1 MCKHKVGLLAEDE
14 KEALEGEKYD
24 LKKYFTPLQ
33 DADENWVLPIKQ
45 IKRNKNLNFWW
56 ISHLPIIDYK
66 PKQMDKSVI
75 PDFMALSGLF
85 LFTGAEVS
93 VEGAIFE
100 IISKFGVVAVLWFWL
115 REMKDQMKEQSKDFY
130 SETEKLRQEHKNTMH
145 EFQEIHKEHKELLTK
160 QLENKD
166 DIIKLLQNKIKG

>member
-1 MCKHKVGLLAEDE
+1 MCKQKVGLLAEDE
-14 KEALEGEKYD
+14 KEALEGKQYAP
-24 LKKYFTPLQ
+24 KKYFTPLE
-33 DADENWVLPIKQ
+33 DADGNFVLPINQ
-45 IKRNKNLNFWW
+45 IQNNKNIDFWW
-56 ISHLPIIDYK
+56 VSHLPLIDYK

-115 REMKDQMKEQSKDFY
+115 REMKEQMKEQSKDFY

-145 EFQEIHKEHKELLTK
+145 EFQEIHKEHKEILTD
-160 QLENKD
+160 QLKAKD
-166 DIIKLLQNKIKG
+166 EIIKSLKK

>member
-1 MCKHKVGLLAEDE
+1 MPKVGLLAEDE
-14 KEALEGEKYD
+14 KEALQGEKYD
-24 LKKYFTPLQ
+24 LNNFFTPEE
-33 DADENWVLPIKQ
+33 DADGNFILPIYQ
-45 IKRNKNLNFWW
+45 IQNNKNIDFWW
-56 ISHLPIIDYK
+56 VSHLPLIDYK

-75 PDFMALSGLF
+75 PDMMALSGLF

-115 REMKDQMKEQSKDFY
+115 REMKEQMKEQSKDFY

-145 EFQEIHKEHKELLTK
+145 EFQEIHKEHKELLTD
-160 QLENKD
+160 QLKAKD
-166 DIIKLLQNKIKG
+166 EMIKSLKK

>member
-1 MCKHKVGLLAEDE
+1 MSKKVGLLDQEE
-14 KEALEGEKYD
+14 KEALEVEKYD
-24 LKKYFTPLQ
+24 LYNFFTPEE
-33 DADENWVLPIKQ
+33 DADGNFVLPVYQ
-45 IKRNKNLNFWW
+45 IQNNKNIDFWW
-56 ISHLPIIDYK
+56 VSHLPLIDYK

-85 LFTGAEVS
+85 LFTGAEVT

-115 REMKDQMKEQSKDFY
+115 REMKEQMKEQSKDFY

-145 EFQEIHKEHKELLTK
+145 EFQEIHKEHKELLTD
-160 QLENKD
+160 QLKAKD
-166 DIIKLLQNKIKG
+166 EMIKSLKK

>member
-1 MCKHKVGLLAEDE
+1 MSKKVGLLDQEE
-14 KEALEGEKYD
+14 KEALEVEKYD
-24 LKKYFTPLQ
+24 LNNFFTPEE
-33 DADENWVLPIKQ
+33 DADGNFVLPINQ
-45 IKRNKNLNFWW
+45 IQNNKNIDFWW
-56 ISHLPIIDYK
+56 VSHLPLIDYK

-75 PDFMALSGLF
+75 PDMMALSGLF

-115 REMKDQMKEQSKDFY
+115 REMKEQMKEQSKDFY

-145 EFQEIHKEHKELLTK
+145 EFQEIHKEHKELLTD
-160 QLENKD
+160 QLKAKD
-166 DIIKLLQNKIKG
+166 EMIKSLKK

>member
-1 MCKHKVGLLAEDE
+1 MCKQKVGLLAEDE
-14 KEALEGEKYD
+14 KEALEGKQYAP
-24 LKKYFTPLQ
+24 KKYFTPLE
-33 DADENWVLPIKQ
+33 DANGNNVLPIDQ
-45 IKRNKNLNFWW
+45 INNNKNLDYFWVVY
-56 ISHLPIIDYK
+56 LPLIDYK

-75 PDFMALSGLF
+75 PDIMALSGLF

-115 REMKDQMKEQSKDFY
+115 REMKEQMKEQSKDFY

-145 EFQEIHKEHKELLTK
+145 EFQDIHKEHKELLAD
-160 QLENKD
+160 QLKAKD
-166 DIIKLLQNKIKG
+166 EIIKSLKK

>member
-1 MCKHKVGLLAEDE
+1 MCKQKVGLLAEDE
-14 KEALEGEKYD
+14 KEALEGKQYAP
-24 LKKYFTPLQ
+24 KKYFTPLE
-33 DADENWVLPIKQ
+33 DADGNNVLPIDQ
-45 IKRNKNLNFWW
+45 INNNKNLEYFWVVY
-56 ISHLPIIDYK
+56 LPLIDYK

-115 REMKDQMKEQSKDFY
+115 REMKEQMKEQSKDFY

-145 EFQEIHKEHKELLTK
+145 EFQEIHKEHKELLTD
-160 QLENKD
+160 QLKAKD
-166 DIIKLLQNKIKG
+166 EMIKSLKK

>member
-1 MCKHKVGLLAEDE
+1 MSKKVGLLDQEE
-14 KEALEGEKYD
+14 KKALEVEKYD
-24 LKKYFTPLQ
+24 LNNFFTPEE
-33 DADENWVLPIKQ
+33 DADGNFVLPIYQ
-45 IKRNKNLNFWW
+45 IQNNKNIDFWW
-56 ISHLPIIDYK
+56 VSHLPLIDYK

-75 PDFMALSGLF
+75 PDMMALSGLF

-115 REMKDQMKEQSKDFY
+115 REMKEQMKEQSKDFY

-145 EFQEIHKEHKELLTK
+145 EFQEIHKEHKELLTD
-160 QLENKD
+160 QLKAKD
-166 DIIKLLQNKIKG
+166 EMIKSLKK

>member
-1 MCKHKVGLLAEDE
+1 MCKQKVGLLAEDE
-14 KEALEGEKYD
+14 KEALEGKQYAP
-24 LKKYFTPLQ
+24 KKYFTPLE
-33 DADENWVLPIKQ
+33 DADGNNVLPIDQ
-45 IKRNKNLNFWW
+45 INNNKNLEYFWVVY
-56 ISHLPIIDYK
+56 LPLIDYK

-115 REMKDQMKEQSKDFY
+115 REMKEQMKEQSKDFY

-145 EFQEIHKEHKELLTK
+145 EFQEIHKEHKELLTD
-160 QLENKD
+160 QLKAKD
-166 DIIKLLQNKIKG
+166 EIIKSLKK